1 MTPRLLQW
9 LFRRGPEAWPIRFD
23 RSEGPICYTTQLLY
37 PEPKLQEVTAE
48 LLTSRLDWHWLS
60 ERVLDVDPSP
70 AHAQLALPQQRSL
83 TALSASTTQEWI
95 ADCTEETIDDTGR
108 SVVAFGVDP
117 GADVTGHRLRSY
129 VDQFLATER
138 GPLRLVVSQLGDSEV
153 DYVFVPQQPG
163 ESVATL
169 LAQWRL
175 VESAVVDTR
184 PYRHLNTASLE
195 SVAHWKLGPTAK

>member
-1 MTPRLLQW
+1 MKLSF
-9 LFRRGPEAWPIRFD
+9 FRRGPEAWPIRFD

-48 LLTSRLDWHWLS
+48 LLASGLDWHWLS
-60 ERVLDVDPSP
+60 ERDVDPSP
-70 AHAQLALPQQRSL
+70 AHARLALPQKRSL
-83 TALSASTTQEWI
+83 TSLATSTMQEWV

-117 GADVTGHRLRSY
+117 GADVTGPRLRSY

-138 GPLRLVVSQLGDSEV
+138 GPLRLVVSQLDDSEV
-153 DYVFVPQQPG
+153 DHVFVPQQPG
-163 ESVATL
+163 EAVTPL
-169 LAQWRL
+169 LAQWGL
-175 VESAVVDTR
+175 VEGVLETR

-195 SVAHWKLGPTAK
+195 SVVHWRLGPTAK